1 MVAVAL
7 QRWVGPKKM
16 KTKKT
21 VRKGGRQGEGRRKSN
36 GGPNLTDNEPS
47 LLPKRKT
54 SQVGV
59 RPAELRE
66 VTPMSSPPHGRAQ
79 EPEGLPSARSPG
91 SSPGR
96 REARTIP
103 FVKQT
108 LEARRLYNGDGATN
122 SG

>member
-7 QRWVGPKKM
+7 QRWVGPKKV

-21 VRKGGRQGEGRRKSN
+21 VRRGGGRQGEGRRKSN

-59 RPAELRE
+59 RSAELRE
-66 VTPMSSPPHGRAQ
+66 VNPMSSPPHGR
-79 EPEGLPSARSPG
+79 GRSPRVYPAPAVRAPLLAG
-91 SSPGR
+91 GR
-96 REARTIP
+96 LG
-103 FVKQT
+103 QS
-108 LEARRLYNGDGATN
+108 RL
-122 SG
+122 